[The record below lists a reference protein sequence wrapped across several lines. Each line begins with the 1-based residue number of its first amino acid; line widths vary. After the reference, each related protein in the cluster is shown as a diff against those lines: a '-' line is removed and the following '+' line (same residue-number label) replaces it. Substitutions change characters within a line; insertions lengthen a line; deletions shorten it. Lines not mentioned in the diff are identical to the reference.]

1 MSNSSLQKSIS
12 TSVEITIRLIFLFI
26 LIAWCLSI
34 LLPFISI
41 VLWSVIIAVSVEP
54 IYTAINNKLGSKPAW
69 ASFIVVLVFLTIII
83 LPSYFAVNALVSN
96 VSEISETFEKGS
108 IVVPPPDESV
118 ADWPLIGEK
127 LYGAWSAASSNLE
140 KFLGSYQE
148 QLANL
153 GKWLMSTVLG
163 IGIGILQ
170 FILSIIIAGVLLATT
185 GTGNFA
191 KQIFGKLVGKRGDEF
206 ATLCDKTVKNVT
218 KGILGVAFIQS
229 FLLGVLFLLAGVPY
243 AAVWAALVLL
253 LGIIQ
258 LPPTL
263 VSIPIIIWLYSA
275 ISPTMATVW
284 TILILLASLSD
295 NILKPI
301 LLGKGAPVPMLIIF
315 LGAIGGFIL
324 SGFIGLFT
332 GAIVLSLGYELFMAW
347 LEEGEVESAS
357 ADENAGESNAA

>member
-1 MSNSSLQKSIS
+1 MSDTPLQNSIS
-12 TSVEITIRLIFLFI
+12 ISIEVTIRLIFLFI
-26 LIAWCLSI
+26 LIAWCLGI

-41 VLWSVIIAVSVEP
+41 VLWAVIIAVSVEP
-54 IYTAINNKLGSKPAW
+54 VYIAINKKLGNRTSW
-69 ASFIVVLVFLTIII
+69 SSFIVVMIFLSVIV
-83 LPSYFAVNALVSN
+83 LPSYFGVSALVSN
-96 VSEISETFEKGS
+96 MSEINESFEKGS
-108 IVVPPPDESV
+108 VVVPAPSEQV
-118 ADWPLIGEK
+118 AEWPLIGEK
-127 LYGAWSAASSNLE
+127 VFAAWSAASSNLE
-140 KFLGSYQE
+140 KFLSSYDKQI
-148 QLANL
+148 ANL

-163 IGIGILQ
+163 IGVGILQ
-170 FILSIIIAGVLLATT
+170 FILSIIIAGVLLATK
-185 GTGNFA
+185 GTGDFTR
-191 KQIFGKLVGKRGDEF
+191 KMFRKLVGKRGDEF
-206 ATLCDKTVKNVT
+206 AGLCDKTVKNVT
-218 KGILGVAFIQS
+218 KGILGVAFIQA

-295 NILKPI
+295 NVLKPI

-324 SGFIGLFT
+324 QGFIGLFT

-347 LEEGEVESAS
+347 LEESESSSEVDSVT
-357 ADENAGESNAA
+357 

>member
-1 MSNSSLQKSIS
+1 MNNSSLHKSIS
-12 TSVEITIRLIFLFI
+12 TSIEITIRLIFLFI

-41 VLWSVIIAVSVEP
+41 VLWAVIIAVSVEP
-54 IYTAINNKLGSKPAW
+54 IYTAINNKLGKKPAW
-69 ASFIVVLVFLTIII
+69 SSFIVVLVFLTIII

-96 VSEISETFEKGS
+96 VSEISESFEKGS
-108 IVVPPPDESV
+108 VVVPPPNESV

-127 LYGAWSAASSNLE
+127 VYGAWSAASSNLE
-140 KFLGSYQE
+140 KFLGSYE
-148 QLANL
+148 TQLANL

-206 ATLCDKTVKNVT
+206 AELCDKTVKNVT

-229 FLLGVLFLLAGVPY
+229 FLLGLLFFLAGVPY

-347 LEEGEVESAS
+347 LNDNESGQDVSEPAVEPNTA
-357 ADENAGESNAA
+357 

>member
-1 MSNSSLQKSIS
+1 MYNSSLQKNIS

-26 LIAWCLSI
+26 LIVWCLSI
-34 LLPFISI
+34 LLPFTSI
-41 VLWSVIIAVSVEP
+41 VLWAVIIAVSVEP
-54 IYTAINNKLGSKPAW
+54 IYNAINKKLGNKPSW
-69 ASFIVVLVFLTIII
+69 SSFIIVIIFLTVIV
-83 LPSYFAVNALVSN
+83 LPSYFAVSALVSN
-96 VSEISETFEKGS
+96 LSEISESFEKGS
-108 IVVPPPDESV
+108 VVVPPPDESV
-118 ADWPLIGEK
+118 AEWPLIGEK

-140 KFLGSYQE
+140 KFLGNYEE

-153 GKWLMSTVLG
+153 GKWLMSTALG
-163 IGIGILQ
+163 IGMGILQ

-206 ATLCDKTVKNVT
+206 AELCGKTVKNVT
-218 KGILGVAFIQS
+218 KGILGVALIQS

-263 VSIPIIIWLYSA
+263 VSIPIIIYLYSA

-284 TILILLASLSD
+284 TILIMLASLSD

-301 LLGKGAPVPMLIIF
+301 LLGKGAPVPMLVIF
-315 LGAIGGFIL
+315 LGAIGGFIFQ
-324 SGFIGLFT
+324 GFIGLFT
-332 GAIVLSLGYELFMAW
+332 GAIVLSIGYELFMAW
-347 LEEGEVESAS
+347 LKEEDTDEIVSAV
-357 ADENAGESNAA
+357 

>member
-1 MSNSSLQKSIS
+1 MNNSSLQKSIF
-12 TSVEITIRLIFLFI
+12 TSVEVTIRLIFLFI
-26 LIAWCLSI
+26 LIVWCLSI
-34 LLPFISI
+34 LLPFTSI
-41 VLWSVIIAVSVEP
+41 VLWAVIIAVSVKP
-54 IYTAINNKLGSKPAW
+54 IYNAINKKLGDKPSW
-69 ASFIVVLVFLTIII
+69 SSFIIVIIFLTVII
-83 LPSYFAVNALVSN
+83 LPSYFAVSALISN
-96 VSEISETFEKGS
+96 LREITESFEKGS
-108 IVVPPPDESV
+108 VVVPPPDTSV

-140 KFLGSYQE
+140 KFLGAYEE

-153 GKWLMSTVLG
+153 GKWLMSTALG
-163 IGIGILQ
+163 IGMGILQ

-191 KQIFGKLVGKRGDEF
+191 KLIFGKLVGNRGDEF
-206 ATLCDKTVKNVT
+206 AELCGKTVKNVT
-218 KGILGVAFIQS
+218 KGILGVAFIQA
-229 FLLGVLFLLAGVPY
+229 FILGVLFLFAGVPY

-263 VSIPIIIWLYSA
+263 VSLPIIIWLYSA

-301 LLGKGAPVPMLIIF
+301 LLGKGAPVPMLVIF
-315 LGAIGGFIL
+315 LGAIGGFIFQ
-324 SGFIGLFT
+324 GFIGLFT
-332 GAIVLSLGYELFMAW
+332 GAIVLSIGYELFMAW
-347 LEEGEVESAS
+347 LEESDEGEGERAVESDTA
-357 ADENAGESNAA
+357 